1 VNERILPIRPQKAVS
16 GFCRRHARLAV
27 TVLLLTL
34 VAWETSWQ
42 EVTTAFSRLR
52 LELWLAAAG
61 VLIAT
66 QFLSAWRWQVLAQ
79 PFGFQRTL
87 GQMTS
92 YYFIGMYFNLL
103 LPTSVGGDVVRA
115 WYLDAGSGRRLAAF
129 VAVFV
134 DRFSGLVVLLGLAC
148 IGVALSPLDLPRWIP
163 LFVWTATCSAVAG
176 VALVPWLGR
185 HSQRVARRLEKL
197 RLALRALRAPRLVL
211 GSTLLSL
218 GVQAG
223 NVILVWLIG
232 RAIGAEVPGGYY
244 WIMVPMV
251 SLLAMLPVSINGMGV
266 REGATALFLAHLGVP
281 DGTAKTLAM
290 LWFAVFLAVSLL
302 GGVVYLFG
310 HFPKPMTPATTLDET
325 EVDDGSIDRSADEGR
340 TGQCQAAA

>member
-1 VNERILPIRPQKAVS
+1 
-16 GFCRRHARLAV
+16 
-27 TVLLLTL
+27 
-34 VAWETSWQ
+34 
-42 EVTTAFSRLR
+42 
-52 LELWLAAAG
+52 
-61 VLIAT
+61 
-66 QFLSAWRWQVLAQ
+66 
-79 PFGFQRTL
+79 
-87 GQMTS
+87 
-92 YYFIGMYFNLL
+92 MYFNLL

-148 IGVALSPLDLPRWIP
+148 LGVVLSPLHLPAWIP
-163 LFVWTATCSAVAG
+163 LVCLDSRVRCCGRRGLGALDWHGTANAWPG
-176 VALVPWLGR
+176 ALR
-185 HSQRVARRLEKL
+185 EIAARP
-197 RLALRALRAPRLVL
+197 RALRAPRLVL

-223 NVILVWLIG
+223 NVILVWLVG

-251 SLLAMLPVSINGMGV
+251 SLLTMLPVSINGMGV

-281 DGTAKTLAM
+281 DGTAKTLAL

-310 HFPKPMTPATTLDET
+310 HFPKPVTPATTL
-325 EVDDGSIDRSADEGR
+325 G
-340 TGQCQAAA
+340 